1 MSQTTIP
8 RAAVR
13 GTASGVIFMAFFGTL
28 WAGIGIRGMQ
38 GWEFLVLIILSLLIG
53 VILFISAI
61 VLIRNSRQLTNEVIK
76 KDGDRWRKKNRWFG
90 IIFSLEGLFIA
101 IAAFICVSTNHLNLF
116 VPVMALIVGAHFFPL
131 ASLFQVPIYYT
142 TGTLLCSLATIV
154 MLTFPVK
161 KIVSDHQIM
170 AWWVSVGFGS
180 ALILWGTGVIVCLRG
195 FRLLSMAQNGAENNK
210 VSTRL

>member
-1 MSQTTIP
+1 MSETTIP

-61 VLIRNSRQLTNEVIK
+61 ALIKNSSQLSNEVIK
-76 KDGDRWRKKNRWFG
+76 KDRDRWRKKNRWFG
-90 IIFSLEGLFIA
+90 IIFSLEGLLIA

-116 VPVMALIVGAHFFPL
+116 VPIMALIVGAHFFPL
-131 ASLFQVPIYYT
+131 ASLFQVPIYYM
-142 TGTLLCSLATIV
+142 TGILLCLLATIV

-161 KIVSDHQIM
+161 IIISDHQIM
-170 AWWVSVGFGS
+170 AWWVFVGFGS
-180 ALILWGTGVIVCLRG
+180 ALILWGTGVIVCLKG
-195 FRLLSMAQNGAENNK
+195 FRLLSMAKNGAENSK

>member
-38 GWEFLVLIILSLLIG
+38 GWEFPVLITLSLLIG
-53 VILFISAI
+53 VILFIGAI
-61 VLIRNSRQLTNEVIK
+61 VLIKNSRQLTNEVIK

-101 IAAFICVSTNHLNLF
+101 IAAYICVSTNHLNLF
-116 VPVMALIVGAHFFPL
+116 VPIMAFIVGAHFFPL
-131 ASLFQVPIYYT
+131 ASLFQVPIYYI
-142 TGTLLCSLATIV
+142 TGTLLCLLATIV
-154 MLTFPVK
+154 ILTFPVK
-161 KIVSDHQIM
+161 IIISDHQVM

-180 ALILWGTGVIVCLRG
+180 ALILWGSGLIVCLRG
-195 FRLLSMAQNGAENNK
+195 FRLLSMARNGAKNNK

>member
-13 GTASGVIFMAFFGTL
+13 GTASGVIFMAFFGTI

-38 GWEFLVLIILSLLIG
+38 GWEFPVLITLFLLIG
-53 VILFISAI
+53 VILFIGAI
-61 VLIRNSRQLTNEVIK
+61 VLIKNSRQLTNEVIK

-101 IAAFICVSTNHLNLF
+101 IAAYICVSTNHLNLF
-116 VPVMALIVGAHFFPL
+116 VPIMAFIVGAHFFPL
-131 ASLFQVPIYYT
+131 ASLFQVPIYYI
-142 TGTLLCSLATIV
+142 TGTLLCLLATIV
-154 MLTFPVK
+154 ILTFPVK
-161 KIVSDHQIM
+161 IIINDHQVM

-180 ALILWGTGVIVCLRG
+180 ALILWGSGVIVCLRG
-195 FRLLSMAQNGAENNK
+195 FRLLSMARNGAKNNK

>member
-38 GWEFLVLIILSLLIG
+38 GWEFPVLITLSLLIG
-53 VILFISAI
+53 VILFIGAI
-61 VLIRNSRQLTNEVIK
+61 VLIKNSRQLTNEVIK

-101 IAAFICVSTNHLNLF
+101 IAAYICVSTNHLNLF
-116 VPVMALIVGAHFFPL
+116 VPIMAFIVGAHFFPL
-131 ASLFQVPIYYT
+131 ASLFQVPIYYI
-142 TGTLLCSLATIV
+142 TGTLLCLLATIV
-154 MLTFPVK
+154 ILTFPVK
-161 KIVSDHQIM
+161 IIISDHQVM

-180 ALILWGTGVIVCLRG
+180 ALTLWGSGLIVCLRG
-195 FRLLSMAQNGAENNK
+195 FRLLSMARNGAKNNK

>member
-1 MSQTTIP
+1 MSQATIP

-38 GWEFLVLIILSLLIG
+38 GWEFPVFITLSLLIG
-53 VILFISAI
+53 VVLFISAFA
-61 VLIRNSRQLTNEVIK
+61 LIKSSSQLSNEVIK
-76 KDGDRWRKKNRWFG
+76 EDRDRWRKKNRWFG
-90 IIFSLEGLFIA
+90 IFFSLEGLLIA

-131 ASLFQVPIYYT
+131 ASLFQVPIYYV
-142 TGTLLCSLATIV
+142 TGTLLCLLATIV

-161 KIVSDHQIM
+161 IIINDYQIM

-180 ALILWGTGVIVCLRG
+180 ALILWVTGVIVCLKG
-195 FRLLSMAQNGAENNK
+195 FRLLSMAQHRDENSK

>member
-1 MSQTTIP
+1 MAPTTIP

-13 GTASGVIFMAFFGTL
+13 GTVSGVIFMAFFGTL

-38 GWEFLVLIILSLLIG
+38 GWEFPVLITLSLLIG
-53 VILFISAI
+53 VVLFISAI
-61 VLIRNSRQLTNEVIK
+61 ALIKNSRQLTNEVIK
-76 KDGDRWRKKNRWFG
+76 KDGARWKKKNRWFG
-90 IIFSLEGLFIA
+90 IIFSLQGLFIA

-131 ASLFQVPIYYT
+131 ASLFQVPIYYI
-142 TGTLLCSLATIV
+142 TGTLLCLLATIV

-161 KIVSDHQIM
+161 IIVSDHQIM
-170 AWWVSVGFGS
+170 TWWVSVGFGS

>member
-38 GWEFLVLIILSLLIG
+38 GWEFPVLITLSLLIG
-53 VILFISAI
+53 VLLFIGAI
-61 VLIRNSRQLTNEVIK
+61 VLIKNSRQLTNEVIK

-101 IAAFICVSTNHLNLF
+101 IAAYICVSTNHLNLF
-116 VPVMALIVGAHFFPL
+116 VPIMAFIVGAHFFPL
-131 ASLFQVPIYYT
+131 ASLFQVPIYYI
-142 TGTLLCSLATIV
+142 TGTLLCLLATIV
-154 MLTFPVK
+154 ILTFPVK
-161 KIVSDHQIM
+161 IIISDHQVM

-180 ALILWGTGVIVCLRG
+180 ALILWGSGLIVCLRG
-195 FRLLSMAQNGAENNK
+195 FRLLSMARNGAKNNK